1 LPALRDI
8 LVQTP
13 TQQQIPLG
21 QLARLSIVKG
31 PPAIKS
37 EQARPN
43 AWVYV
48 DIQDIDDGTYVQ
60 QAQRA
65 VADGIEM
72 PAGYSIGW
80 SGQYEY
86 MVRAQE
92 RMQLIVPVTLL
103 IIFLIIYLNTRA
115 VGTTLMVLMA
125 VPLSLIGTF
134 WLLYLLD
141 YNMSVA
147 VWVGVI
153 ALAGLSAETGV
164 VMLLYL
170 DVACD
175 EARQAGRLGNAKDLM
190 TAISHGAVKRVRP
203 VIMLSAS
210 TVVGL
215 LPIMWSQGTGADVM
229 KRIAAPMVG
238 GLITVVGVVLL
249 VFPAMYYLWHAQ
261 GLQSRPD
268 TGRS

>member
-1 LPALRDI
+1 M
-8 LVQTP
+8 
-13 TQQQIPLG
+13 G

-43 AWVYV
+43 AWIYV
-48 DIQDIDDGTYVQ
+48 DIQDIDVGTYVQ
-60 QAQRA
+60 QAQQA

-103 IIFLIIYLNTRA
+103 IILLIIYLNTRA

-153 ALAGLSAETGV
+153 SPRGPQNV
-164 VMLLYL
+164 
-170 DVACD
+170 C
-175 EARQAGRLGNAKDLM
+175 
-190 TAISHGAVKRVRP
+190 
-203 VIMLSAS
+203 
-210 TVVGL
+210 
-215 LPIMWSQGTGADVM
+215 
-229 KRIAAPMVG
+229 
-238 GLITVVGVVLL
+238 VL
-249 VFPAMYYLWHAQ
+249 
-261 GLQSRPD
+261 
-268 TGRS
+268 